1 MEVGVLSWGWR
12 GGECSSMSAEIQRHT
27 AEEEKWGARRGN
39 GLSLIIV
46 QREGLF
52 ERSDAGVSDRC
63 GGAQVSP

>member
-1 MEVGVLSWGWR
+1 
-12 GGECSSMSAEIQRHT
+12 MSAEIQRHT

-39 GLSLIIV
+39 GLSLIIG
-46 QREGLF
+46 QSEGLF